1 MLIATFTCSKGV
13 CSRMA
18 KLVHIA
24 EEVPIPEGVEV
35 SVDGLKVTVRGPK
48 GELRRDFSH
57 ARGIIIRVN
66 EDEEGKKVIIEAY
79 FANRRLKALVGTIAA
94 HIENMITGVTKGFK
108 YKLKIVF
115 SHFPVTVK
123 VQGDRVVIENFL
135 GEKAPRVA
143 RIMPG
148 VTVKV
153 QKDDVIV
160 EGIDIEA
167 VGQTAANIELAT
179 KVKDK
184 DRRVFVDGIYIYEKG
199 VAE

>member
-1 MLIATFTCSKGV
+1 MVKH
-13 CSRMA
+13 
-18 KLVHIA
+18 VHVV
-24 EEVPIPEGVEV
+24 EEVRIPEGVEV
-35 SVDGLKVTVRGPK
+35 SVDGMKVTVKGPK
-48 GELRRDFSH
+48 GELSRDFSH
-57 ARGIIIRVN
+57 ARGVLIRLD
-66 EDEEGKKVIIEAY
+66 EDEEGKKVVVEAY
-79 FANRRLKALVGTIAA
+79 FANRRLKALVGTIAS
-94 HIENMITGVTKGFK
+94 HISNMITGVTKGYR

-115 SHFPVTVK
+115 SHFPISVK
-123 VQGDRVVIENFL
+123 VEGDKVLIENFL

-143 RIMPG
+143 KIMPG

-179 KVKDK
+179 KVQDK
-184 DRRVFVDGIYIYEKG
+184 DRRVFIDGIYIYEKG

>member
-1 MLIATFTCSKGV
+1 MTKH
-13 CSRMA
+13 
-18 KLVHIA
+18 VHVV
-24 EEVPIPEGVEV
+24 EEVPVPEGVEV
-35 SVDGLKVTVRGPK
+35 SVDGMKVVVKGPK
-48 GELRRDFSH
+48 GELERDFSH
-57 ARGIIIRVN
+57 IRNVVIRLD
-66 EDEEGKKVIIEAY
+66 EDEEGKKVVVEAF

-94 HIENMITGVTKGFK
+94 HIANMITGVTKGYR

-115 SHFPVTVK
+115 SHFPITVK
-123 VQGDRVVIENFL
+123 VDGDRVLVENFL

-143 RIMPG
+143 KIMPG
-148 VTVKV
+148 VSVKV

-179 KVKDK
+179 KVQDK
-184 DRRVFVDGIYIYEKG
+184 DRRVFIDGIYIYEKG